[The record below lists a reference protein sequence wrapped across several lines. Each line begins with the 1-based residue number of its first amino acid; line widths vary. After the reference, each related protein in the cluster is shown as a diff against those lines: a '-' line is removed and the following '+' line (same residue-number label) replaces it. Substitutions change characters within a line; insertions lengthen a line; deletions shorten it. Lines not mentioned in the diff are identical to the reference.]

1 MGSFIWKVAV
11 PSWYPQLVSPFG
23 GRPSLLGKSL
33 APVGGPQLAKVAVP
47 SCLQLAAAQ
56 ACPESGPSWLGK
68 WLSPVGAQLAWKVAV
83 PSLRSQFALGK
94 WLSPVC
100 ASWRAQLAWKV
111 AVPSWL
117 GKWLSPVCASWRAQL
132 AWKVAVPS
140 CLGKWLSPVGVA
152 QLASRQFAST
162 TSASPAAHHAWCRS
176 AARLASMRCSNGMI
190 SGPAD
195 RTTPIRQST
204 SCPT

>member
-117 GKWLSPVCASWRAQL
+117 GKWLSPV
-132 AWKVAVPS
+132 
-140 CLGKWLSPVGVA
+140 GVA